1 MHLDLVDLRLFL
13 HVAEAGNITHGAE
26 RSNLALASA
35 SERIRGM
42 EEAAGVALL
51 QRGRRGVALTPAGR
65 ALVHHA
71 QLVLHQVERMRDELA
86 EYAGGLKGRAR
97 LLANASALSEF
108 LPEAIGVFLV
118 NNPGIDVDV
127 EEQSS
132 YDIVRAVAAGYA
144 DAGVVA
150 DIVDFSGLETHLFAI
165 DRLVVITPLRHPSAA
180 RRQVGFREL
189 LDLPFVGMAADN
201 ALQQHLAQ
209 HAMQAGKPLKLR
221 IRLSSF
227 DAVCRMVAHGVGVAV
242 VPETAA
248 QRCRNTMAVRTVRLT
263 DPWSARRLHVCVRR
277 ERELSLPAQQLVAH
291 LRRVGEP
298 ILQQRG
304 RRGTMQD

>member
-1 MHLDLVDLRLFL
+1 MHLDLVDLQLFL
-13 HVAEAGNITHGAE
+13 HVAEAGNITHGAA

-35 SERIRGM
+35 SERVRGM

-51 QRGRRGVALTPAGR
+51 QRGRRGVGLTPAGR

-71 QLVLHQVERMRDELA
+71 QLVLHQVERMRDELS
-86 EYAGGLKGRAR
+86 EYAGGVKGRVR

-118 NNPGIDVDV
+118 KNPGIDVDV

-150 DIVDFSGLETHLFAI
+150 DIVDFSGLEALLFAI
-165 DRLVVITPLRHPSAA
+165 DRLVVVTPLRHPSAA
-180 RRQVGFREL
+180 LRQVGFRDL
-189 LDLPFVGMAADN
+189 LDQPFVGMAADN
-201 ALQQHLAQ
+201 ALQQYLAQ
-209 HAMQAGKPLKLR
+209 HAIQAGKPLKLR
-221 IRLSSF
+221 VRLSSF
-227 DAVCRMVAHGVGVAV
+227 DAVCRMVAHGVGLAI

-248 QRCRNTMAVRTVRLT
+248 QRCRKTMAVRTVRLT
-263 DPWSARRLHVCVRR
+263 NPWSVRRLHVCVRR
-277 ERELSLPAQQLVAH
+277 ERELPLPARQLVAH

-298 ILQQRG
+298 ILQ
-304 RRGTMQD
+304 RRGGSGTMRH

>member
-42 EEAAGVALL
+42 EAAAGVALL

-71 QLVLHQVERMRDELA
+71 QLVLHQVECMRDELS
-86 EYAGGLKGRAR
+86 EYARGVKGRVR

-108 LPEAIGVFLV
+108 LPEAIGVFLTK
-118 NNPGIDVDV
+118 NPGIDVDV

-150 DIVDFSGLETHLFAI
+150 DIVDFSGLEALLFAI
-165 DRLVVITPLRHPSAA
+165 DRLVVVTPLRHPSATG
-180 RRQVGFREL
+180 RQVGFREL
-189 LDLPFVGMAADN
+189 LDRPFVGMAADN
-201 ALQQHLAQ
+201 ALQLHLAQ
-209 HAMQAGKPLKLR
+209 HAMQAGKPLRLR

-227 DAVCRMVAHGVGVAV
+227 DAVCRMVAHGVGTAI

-248 QRCRNTMAVRTVRLT
+248 QRCRKTMAIRMVRLT
-263 DPWSARRLHVCVRR
+263 DRWSVRRLYVCVRR
-277 ERELSLPAQQLVAH
+277 ERELPLPAQQLVAH

-298 ILQQRG
+298 ILQRRG
-304 RRGTMQD
+304 RSGTMQD